1 MRTLKTVAE
10 ASTTPLS
17 LIVPKF
23 PLNHLSF
30 NVSRQLRHGNNLKYL
45 EAKKS
50 LGREKSEANE
60 KVSYGKLTENFMNRN
75 G

>member
-1 MRTLKTVAE
+1 MYPSSAPMRKHYLQY
-10 ASTTPLS
+10 PG
-17 LIVPKF
+17 
-23 PLNHLSF
+23 
-30 NVSRQLRHGNNLKYL
+30 HGNNLKYL